1 MTPEPV
7 TKGTRFPRFGSKYR
21 YSGKTHYESKK
32 TPVEREQ
39 PRFERSLTGKKI
51 SSRSM
56 DGEDWF
62 MFNVVRH
69 RFLMRWIIYSISF
82 GIERRSTTERERKRK
97 GK

>member
-7 TKGTRFPRFGSKYR
+7 TKGALFPRFGSKYR

-56 DGEDWF
+56 DGKRE
-62 MFNVVRH
+62 MINER
-69 RFLMRWIIYSISF
+69 LML
-82 GIERRSTTERERKRK
+82 RECLMS
-97 GK
+97 